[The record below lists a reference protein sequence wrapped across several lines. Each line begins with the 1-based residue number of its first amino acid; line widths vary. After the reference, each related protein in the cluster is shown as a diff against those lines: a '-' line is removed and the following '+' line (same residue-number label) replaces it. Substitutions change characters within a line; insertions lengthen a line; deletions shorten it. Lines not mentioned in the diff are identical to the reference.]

1 MRTFEYL
8 DPRIV
13 LERRQD
19 ETCLG
24 CAELIRSRWGG
35 TTKYLC
41 NKAVQKASTD
51 PYEMKRCKKYDPENV

>member
-1 MRTFEYL
+1 MRRFEYM

-13 LERRQD
+13 LERRQ
-19 ETCLG
+19 EQTCLG
-24 CAELIRSRWGG
+24 CSQLIRSRWGG

-51 PYEMKRCKKYDPENV
+51 AYEMKRCKKYDPENV